1 MAKRNQVDVAVIGAG
16 LAGLGVGIE
25 LKKAGIDN
33 FVIFEGEEGVG
44 GSWRTNTYPGCACDV
59 PSHLYSYS
67 FEPNPNWPEAFSK
80 QEDIRQYIEGVA
92 DKYELK
98 PFIRFST
105 RVADCAFDEKK
116 GLWKVTTDDGK
127 VTEARVIVPA
137 TGALSHP
144 QYPDIKGMKKFKGP
158 ALHAARWDSSVEL
171 KGKRV
176 AVIGSG
182 ASAIQVVPNIA
193 ADVEQLTVFQRTP
206 SWVLPKHN
214 RKYSESDRLD
224 WIKNPWKQKAQRLGL
239 YWMMESALPAI
250 MWYPQL
256 LKVGEL
262 LHKRALNKA
271 IKDPVLREK
280 LTPDYKVG
288 CKRTLVSD
296 DWFPAFARENVSLV
310 TDGISEITANGVK
323 STDGTLHEVDVII
336 YCTGYEIGKPA
347 YPFEIRGMN
356 GQTLA
361 EYWGAQS
368 KAYYGMNVSHFPNML
383 LIMGPN
389 SGPGHTSVL
398 IYQEAQYK
406 YVAKYTKTL
415 LKKKLKYLDV
425 KENVMLDQFR
435 SFQNRMKNSSWLSGC
450 QSWYLNADGSNSTMW
465 PGFSFEYVLRV
476 QRMNMEAYNAVAEE
490 PAKATKAAKTAK
502 AELATA

>member
-1 MAKRNQVDVAVIGAG
+1 MAKNNQVDVAVVGAG

-25 LKKAGIDN
+25 LKNAGINN
-33 FVIFEGEEGVG
+33 FVIFEGEDGVG

-67 FEPNPNWPEAFSK
+67 FEPNPNWPEAYSK
-80 QEDIRQYIEGVA
+80 QEDIRQYIEHCA

-98 PFIRFST
+98 PFIKFST
-105 RVADCAFDEKK
+105 RVMDAAFDEKK
-116 GLWKVTTDDGK
+116 GVWKITTSDGS
-127 VTEARVIVPA
+127 VTEARVLVPA

-144 QYPDIKGMKKFKGP
+144 QYPDIKGMSKFKGKTV
-158 ALHAARWDSSVEL
+158 HAARWDSSVDL

-193 ADVEQLTVFQRTP
+193 AEVKELAVFQRTP

-214 RKYSESDRLD
+214 RDYTEADHKKWAKS
-224 WIKNPWKQKAQRLGL
+224 PWKQRAQRLGL

-250 MWYPQL
+250 MWYPQML
-256 LKVGEL
+256 RVGEV
-262 LHKRALNKA
+262 LHKRALHKH
-271 IKDPVLREK
+271 ISDPYLRRK
-280 LTPDYKVG
+280 LTPTYKVG

-296 DWFPAFARENVSLV
+296 DWFPAFARKNVQLITEGIQEMTATGIKT
-310 TDGISEITANGVK
+310 TDGQTFDA
-323 STDGTLHEVDVII
+323 DVVI
-336 YCTGYEIGKPA
+336 YCTGYEIGKAA
-347 YPFEIRGMN
+347 YPFDIHGTN

-406 YVAKYTKTL
+406 YVAKFTQTL

-425 KENVMLDQFR
+425 KEDVMQNQYR
-435 SFQNRMKNSSWLSGC
+435 EFQNRMKNSSWLSGC

-465 PGFSFEYVLRV
+465 PGFSFEYRLRI
-476 QRMNMEAYNAVAEE
+476 QRMNMDAYNAVAEA
-490 PAKATKAAKTAK
+490 PAAKKKVK